1 MGLLDDRSG
10 GRQPLDLRSPL
21 DGKPIVADLEHD
33 PLADYRRQL
42 RAASEIRER
51 AVPCAVLRSPLRYP
65 RAGSCSWLRASALPP
80 GGDSCRLV
88 NSPSMLSPHPSS
100 TVVPLSLA
108 RARLSFGDSA
118 SQVGSSCLAS
128 PPGRKRTACFCPNH
142 PPSGLSNRRSPRPR
156 RPAGKAADI
165 SSPLPCRSRSPH
177 IHASV
182 PRNCQRL
189 KAPFRPRSSKAT
201 LLRWC

>member
-1 MGLLDDRSG
+1 MSRCKISMCYTRGPYASRNQPRFRNGRPERIAKDPSKRPKPMG
-10 GRQPLDLRSPL
+10 
-21 DGKPIVADLEHD
+21 
-33 PLADYRRQL
+33 
-42 RAASEIRER
+42 RACCQS
-51 AVPCAVLRSPLRYP
+51 CACR
-65 RAGSCSWLRASALPP
+65 PP